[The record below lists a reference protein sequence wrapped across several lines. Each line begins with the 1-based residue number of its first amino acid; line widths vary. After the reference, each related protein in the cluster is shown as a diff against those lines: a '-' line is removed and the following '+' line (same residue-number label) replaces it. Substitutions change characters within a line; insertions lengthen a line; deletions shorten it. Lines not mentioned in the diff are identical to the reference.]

1 MSWYK
6 LSIDEIS
13 IQFILSNYFFR
24 KKSTRAQNLIFLS
37 FLLLYRIS
45 HLIAHPC
52 FNSASF
58 NLPIL
63 HDPSPN
69 FLLLFF
75 LPFIAHCKS
84 QNLNILLSLTFH
96 LFHQPNHF
104 PPSLLPLHPP
114 LRIQKHVFLNSS
126 RIRGQ
131 FRILPTWHANVH
143 NRFILLTSFM
153 DLIIATGWKETQKN
167 VEVEEEKGVV

>member
-1 MSWYK
+1 MKY
-6 LSIDEIS
+6 
-13 IQFILSNYFFR
+13 LSNSLYPIIFFEKNQR
-24 KKSTRAQNLIFLS
+24 EHKISSSFPSLYYTEYLISLHILASTLHRSIFQS
-37 FLLLYRIS
+37 FTIL
-45 HLIAHPC
+45 
-52 FNSASF
+52 
-58 NLPIL
+58 LPI
-63 HDPSPN
+63 
-69 FLLLFF
+69 FF
-75 LPFIAHCKS
+75 S
-84 QNLNILLSLTFH
+84 SSS
-96 LFHQPNHF
+96 FHQPNHF